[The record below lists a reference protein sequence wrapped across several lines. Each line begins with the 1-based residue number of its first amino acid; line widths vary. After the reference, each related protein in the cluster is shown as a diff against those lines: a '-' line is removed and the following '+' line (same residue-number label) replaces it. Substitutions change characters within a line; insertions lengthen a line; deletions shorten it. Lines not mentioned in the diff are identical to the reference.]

1 MTDLTDNELLLLA
14 AKAIGAKPYDWN
26 TSRNGL
32 FISNGVPILL
42 AGGDPDGDWNPL
54 ADDGDALRLAAKLHL
69 SIITSWGFDGNPSG
83 SVGAM
88 LGSSEDLRLTSTPHG
103 DDPCAAWRRAIV
115 LAAAEIG
122 KTMP

>member
-1 MTDLTDNELLLLA
+1 MNDDKKLLLLA
-14 AKAIGAKPYDWN
+14 AKAAGATPFDWD
-26 TSRNGL
+26 TSRDGL
-32 FISNGVPILL
+32 FIRDGKPIILANG
-42 AGGDPDGDWNPL
+42 DHDGDWNPL
-54 ADDGDALRLAAKLHL
+54 ADDGDALRLAAKLNL
-69 SIITSWGFDGNPSG
+69 SIITSWGFDGEPSG
-83 SVGAM
+83 SVGTM